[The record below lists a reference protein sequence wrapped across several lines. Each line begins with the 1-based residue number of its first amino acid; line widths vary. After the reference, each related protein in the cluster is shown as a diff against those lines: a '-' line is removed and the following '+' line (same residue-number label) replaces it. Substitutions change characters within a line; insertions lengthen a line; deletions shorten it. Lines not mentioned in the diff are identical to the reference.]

1 MIFSSLM
8 FLIYFMPVFLF
19 LYFALAKYRNI
30 ILLVFSI
37 IFYSFGEPVYIV
49 LLFFSSSIDYILSRK
64 LQQTEENYKRKI
76 FLWCSILLNVLLLGF
91 FKYSDFLIST
101 INYTFNMDFNLLKL
115 PLPIGISFYTFQ
127 TMSYTIDVYKNNVK
141 ANKSYLNFLMYVS
154 MFPQLIA
161 GPIVRYVDIEK
172 DLDSRIVSIEK
183 FDLGTKRLII
193 GLAKKVILADSMN
206 LMYIDLI
213 KASPSQLGYYLAY
226 LAYGLH
232 IYFDFSG
239 YSDMAIGLG
248 KIIGFDF
255 LENFNYPYISKSISE
270 VFRRWHISLGTWFR
284 EYVYIP
290 LGGSKVVKWKIIR
303 NLICVWLITG
313 LWHGASTN
321 YILWGLYF
329 SIFIIVEKTIL
340 RKISIHIPTVI
351 RHVYVCIIMIFSWV
365 IFANTDMNI
374 IRETYSYMFGLN
386 DISLISKEMIF
397 TIRNYS
403 VLLIISLISAT
414 PVTKKL
420 FNKIPDIL
428 KNLTYII
435 LFILCI
441 CIISDSNYSPFIYFR
456 F

>member
-19 LYFALAKYRNI
+19 LYFALPKYRNI

-64 LQQTEENYKRKI
+64 LQQTEENYKRKV

-206 LMYIDLI
+206 LMYIDLM

-248 KIIGFDF
+248 KMIGFDF

-329 SIFIIVEKTIL
+329 SIFIIAEKTIL
-340 RKISIHIPTVI
+340 RKISIHIPTMI

-374 IRETYSYMFGLN
+374 IRETYSYMFGVKY
-386 DISLISKEMIF
+386 ISLISKEMIF

-420 FNKIPDIL
+420 FNKIPDL
-428 KNLTYII
+428 LNNLIYII

>member
-1 MIFSSLM
+1 
-8 FLIYFMPVFLF
+8 
-19 LYFALAKYRNI
+19 
-30 ILLVFSI
+30 
-37 IFYSFGEPVYIV
+37 
-49 LLFFSSSIDYILSRK
+49 
-64 LQQTEENYKRKI
+64 
-76 FLWCSILLNVLLLGF
+76 
-91 FKYSDFLIST
+91 
-101 INYTFNMDFNLLKL
+101 
-115 PLPIGISFYTFQ
+115 
-127 TMSYTIDVYKNNVK
+127 MSYTIDVYKNNVK